1 MSKNVSIDYQFEPR
15 KWQQQC
21 IDKQKRFTV
30 LAVHRRA
37 GKTTFAVNE
46 LILKALAVKGD
57 YAYICPQLKQA
68 KKVAWKPLKDA
79 VAQIQKAESEIN
91 KEIKVGDEKVSLVD
105 IRESD
110 TTIKFWNGS
119 EIYLLGS
126 DNPDA
131 IRGSKLAGVV
141 LDEVAQMPKELWTE
155 IVYPALMDS
164 HGWSLFIGTPKGINL
179 FSELFA
185 RGEDKKFIDEW
196 ISQKFTCYETD
207 ALSQSEIETYKK
219 SVPEEVFKREMLCDF
234 SASAVDQLISYSE
247 VFEASERT
255 LPTYANNYADLIMG
269 VDVARFGNDRSVIT
283 LRKGQIIYEPISL
296 QGVST
301 VELATTVKRI
311 VYERQPTQI
320 YVDGTGVGGGVVDI
334 LNSWGIF
341 VNDINFGHKSLDKQY
356 KNKRTEMWC
365 RMADWIRRGGC
376 LPKDADLISEIATPY
391 FYYSDDN
398 QKFLETKKQIR
409 DRLGKSPDLADSLA
423 LTFAEDIPQS
433 KIQDYQE
440 QKIFAQI
447 AQRQQQHYSDNP
459 FAQFEH
465 EMRNQQS
472 YF

>member
-15 KWQQQC
+15 KWQQEC

-91 KEIKVGDEKVSLVD
+91 KEVKAGDEKVSLVD

-185 RGEDKKFIDEW
+185 RGEDKKFTDEW
-196 ISQKFTCYETD
+196 VSQKFTCYETD
-207 ALSQSEIETYKK
+207 ALSKSEIETYKK

-247 VFEASERT
+247 VLEASERT
-255 LPTYANNYADLIMG
+255 LPTYANEYTDLIMG

-311 VYERQPTQI
+311 VYERQPAQI

-423 LTFAEDIPQS
+423 LTFAEDVPQS
-433 KIQDYQE
+433 EIQDYQE
-440 QKIFAQI
+440 QRLLTQI
-447 AQRQQQHYSDNP
+447 AQRQQQNFNNNP
-459 FAQFEH
+459 FAQFEN
-465 EMRNQQS
+465 EIQQS
-472 YF
+472 ASIF

>member
-1 MSKNVSIDYQFEPR
+1 MSNNVSINYQFEPR
-15 KWQQQC
+15 QWQQKC
-21 IDKQKRFTV
+21 IDNQKRFTV

-46 LILKALAVKGD
+46 LVIKALQVKGD

-68 KKVAWKPLKDA
+68 KKVAWKPLKEA
-79 VAQIQKAESEIN
+79 VSQLQKAETELN
-91 KEIKVGDEKVSLVD
+91 KERHEKVSLVD

-131 IRGSKLAGVV
+131 IRGTKLAGIV

-164 HGWSLFIGTPKGINL
+164 HGWALFIGTPKGINL

-185 RGEDKKFIDEW
+185 RGQDSLFANEW

-207 ALSQSEIETYKK
+207 ALSKDEIEIYKK
-219 SVPEEVFKREMLCDF
+219 SVPDEVFKREMLCDF
-234 SASAVDQLISYSE
+234 SASAVDQLISYDE
-247 VFEASERT
+247 VLKASERT
-255 LPTYANNYADLIMG
+255 LPIYANNDCDYVMG

-283 LRKGQIIYEPISL
+283 IRQGQMIFDPICL
-296 QGVST
+296 QGAST
-301 VELATTVKRI
+301 VELAETVKRMAT
-311 VYERQPTQI
+311 ERNITQI

-334 LNSWGIF
+334 LNAQGIF

-376 LPKDADLISEIATPY
+376 LPKRADLLSEIATPY

-423 LTFAEDIPQS
+423 LTFAEDLPQTE
-433 KIQDYQE
+433 KISYEDARILSQLAKID
-440 QKIFAQI
+440 QK
-447 AQRQQQHYSDNP
+447 RNYNP
-459 FAQFEH
+459 FEQMEH
-465 EMRNQQS
+465 ELSMQQRI
-472 YF
+472 F

>member
-1 MSKNVSIDYQFEPR
+1 MSQTYSIDYQFSPR
-15 KWQQQC
+15 AWQQKC
-21 IDKQKRFTV
+21 IDSQKRFTV

-46 LILKALAVKGD
+46 LIIKALQTKGD

-79 VAQIQKAESEIN
+79 VAQIQKTESEIN
-91 KEIKVGDEKVSLVD
+91 KERKSGDEKITLVD

-110 TTIKFWNGS
+110 TTIRFWNGS

-155 IVYPALMDS
+155 IVYPALMDM
-164 HGWSLFIGTPKGINL
+164 HGWALFIGTPKGINL

-185 RGEDKKFIDEW
+185 RGKDKKFTKDW
-196 ISQKFTCYETD
+196 ISQVFTCYQTD
-207 ALSQSEIETYKK
+207 ALSKDEIETYKN

-234 SASAVDQLISYSE
+234 SASAVDQLISYQE

-255 LPTYANNYADLIMG
+255 LPIYANNYTDLIMG

-283 LRKGQIIYEPISL
+283 LRKGQIIYEPIAL

-301 VELATTVKRI
+301 VELASHVKRLAM
-311 VYERQPTQI
+311 ERLPKEI
-320 YVDGTGVGGGVVDI
+320 YIDGTGVGGGVVDI
-334 LNSWGIF
+334 LNSWGIY

-376 LPKDADLISEIATPY
+376 LPQNADLISEIATPY

-423 LTFAEDIPQS
+423 LTFAEDVPQTD
-433 KIQDYQE
+433 IQNYEE
-440 QKIFAQI
+440 QRLI
-447 AQRQQQHYSDNP
+447 ARNPRQQIYDNP
-459 FAQFEH
+459 FVQFENEIAH
-465 EMRNQQS
+465 LAGV
-472 YF
+472 F